1 MGILWLL
8 LLLLLTAALL
18 LLLKVQLQ
26 RRPRPASQGAGRSL
40 FDLRTGDIVQF
51 EGRDWVVEDRLIYD
65 EDDFQWLEYL
75 LRDGPDS
82 RWLAVCEDDWLEVSW
97 LEQGPAEFSQ
107 QLSGSGDFPKRIE
120 WGGIS
125 YRLKEK
131 GRATATASSRTMN
144 RHLAQ
149 CRYAD
154 YEAPEQRVLSLE
166 SWSPGD
172 LQLTVG
178 RKIDPAAQQ
187 LLPGDG
193 RSVYRPSS

>member
-1 MGILWLL
+1 MEIWVLL
-8 LLLLLTAALL
+8 LVLLAAAW
-18 LLLKVQLQ
+18 LLLKVQRQ
-26 RRPRPASQGAGRSL
+26 PRHAPLPAGRTL

-51 EGRDWVVEDRLIYD
+51 DGRDWVVEDRLLYD
-65 EDDFQWLEYL
+65 EDGFQWLEYL

-97 LEQGPAEFSQ
+97 LELGPQELSR
-107 QLSGSGDFPKRIE
+107 QLSSSADFPERIE

-125 YRLKEK
+125 YQLKEK
-131 GRATATASSRTMN
+131 GRATATSSSRTMN

-149 CRYAD
+149 CRFAD
-154 YEAPEQRVLSLE
+154 YGAPEQRVLSLE
-166 SWSPGD
+166 IWSEGD
-172 LQLTVG
+172 REVTMG
-178 RKIDPAAQQ
+178 RRIDPAAPQ